1 MISLIIVWKDYY
13 CDSWLPIPNVWES
26 SSCWVIAQD
35 ALNQSDCMIRES
47 AISHDW
53 VIRVTNLL
61 RLVKQSWKCPEY
73 FKMIGNISSRWDMVK
88 ISLNMVHIIKRSY
101 EITVVCLPL
110 TTSAE
115 QFNIFLRRKFT
126 ENLSLRTFQ
135 QKGPQ
140 KLCHLIFLKVVKKE
154 NCCDIWL
161 PTPNSMSG
169 IFLVLELSLD
179 LL

>member
-1 MISLIIVWKDYY
+1 
-13 CDSWLPIPNVWES
+13 
-26 SSCWVIAQD
+26 
-35 ALNQSDCMIRES
+35 
-47 AISHDW
+47 
-53 VIRVTNLL
+53 
-61 RLVKQSWKCPEY
+61 
-73 FKMIGNISSRWDMVK
+73 MVK

-154 NCCDIWL
+154 NYCDIWL

-169 IFLVLELSLD
+169 IFLVLELSLE
-179 LL
+179 LLSIDHLQKFKKSNISKMNCVIKLDFLHVGDKSIGLGLA